1 MTFPLCN
8 GFASGLANPT
18 SNFGIDWYTSIT
30 MDETD
35 FFGNKGSLAVTQLYY
50 CVCIS
55 ANVWT
60 VIAYIML

>member
-1 MTFPLCN
+1 MTLPLCN
-8 GFASGLANPT
+8 GFGSGLANPT

-30 MDETD
+30 MDEID
-35 FFGNKGSLAVTQLYY
+35 FGNKGDLAVTQLYY

-60 VIAYIML
+60 VIANIML